1 MVLHFEENKKE
12 VKYLN
17 VSFSS
22 GEKVL
27 PFRMSDQMAIFN
39 QEISYISCACWIQSK
54 LDQNIVKTDYEKF
67 LKDHNYILD

>member
-1 MVLHFEENKKE
+1 
-12 VKYLN
+12 
-17 VSFSS
+17 
-22 GEKVL
+22 
-27 PFRMSDQMAIFN
+27 MAIFN